1 MNQMNKAFMPY
12 FLLGDERMK
21 KWVKTL
27 IEYGSVILVVVLLRS
42 FIITPALV
50 DGDSMETTL
59 SNRNVILLN
68 KFDYRFNKVR
78 RFDIVVV
85 KFGERKLVKRVIG
98 LPGEHVEYRDNNLY
112 IDGFLVEEN
121 FSHDKSTADFRLETL
136 GYITIPGD
144 KYFVV
149 GDNRNNSTDSR
160 TVGLIDKK
168 QVMGSVSFRLFPLNK
183 IGKIK

>member
-1 MNQMNKAFMPY
+1 MPY

-27 IEYGSVILVVVLLRS
+27 IEYGSVILFVVLLRS
-42 FIITPALV
+42 FVITPALV
-50 DGDSMETTL
+50 DGDSMEPTL

-68 KFDYRFNKVR
+68 KFDYKFNDIN
-78 RFDIVVV
+78 RFDVVVV
-85 KFGERKLVKRVIG
+85 KYGERKLVKRIIG
-98 LPGEHVEYRDNNLY
+98 LPGEHVEYKDNNLY
-112 IDGFLVEEN
+112 VDGFLVSEN
-121 FSHDKSTADFRLETL
+121 FSHDESTADFKLETL

-160 TVGLIDKK
+160 TVGLIDKN
-168 QVMGSVSFRLFPLNK
+168 QIMGSVSFRLFP
-183 IGKIK
+183 IKKFGRIK